1 MRCTLGFCKGK
12 LVWADDKDLGQRI
25 ISSSRYDEPLKNVH
39 TTFSPCCCSNPSLLR
54 RMLPTRI
61 IRSRA
66 GHTRHAS
73 KRRAPKNIFFSSS
86 SEDRCLSEK
95 RVFREFPSKK
105 FLSLSFDFSVRKLWG
120 FPISIFNSDMICVV
134 RFPFVRIDLDRW
146 WSIPITSGN
155 GGSGVV
161 PSLMMLGENSIYDW
175 THFLQETT
183 ETSLLNSV
191 HQIFLLKIPCR
202 GMLVNCNFYVHIIE
216 AFLLH
221 FSRKDFSCAADF
233 LNR

>member
-1 MRCTLGFCKGK
+1 MFCTLGFCMGK
-12 LVWADDKDLGQRI
+12 LVWWADDKDLGQRI

-39 TTFSPCCCSNPSLLR
+39 TTFSPCCYSNPSLLR

-73 KRRAPKNIFFSSS
+73 KRRAPKKHFFSSS

-175 THFLQETT
+175 THFLRRNHRDLVIKFRSPNI
-183 ETSLLNSV
+183 SLENTCSGL
-191 HQIFLLKIPCR
+191 
-202 GMLVNCNFYVHIIE
+202 LVNCNFYVHTIE

-221 FSRKDFSCAADF
+221 FNRKDLLLWLSK
-233 LNR
+233 

>member
-1 MRCTLGFCKGK
+1 MFCTLGFCMGK
-12 LVWADDKDLGQRI
+12 LVWWADDKDLGQRI

-175 THFLQETT
+175 THFLRRNHRDLVIKFRSPNI
-183 ETSLLNSV
+183 SLENTWT
-191 HQIFLLKIPCR
+191 
-202 GMLVNCNFYVHIIE
+202 GLVVNYNFYVHTIE

-221 FSRKDFSCAADF
+221 FSRRDLPYDFP
-233 LNR
+233 NR